1 MLDSTQV
8 SLVNFASLMRF
19 FQFVTYGRFFSSIFV
34 CSLHQRRRRR
44 KMYRWRRSGRY
55 SRRRSGRRF
64 TFNNKLVF
72 MKFIEL
78 FVCPANLLKIT
89 LGLHVEGLSNYARIA
104 GSQEVR
110 SFVSRPILYIV
121 FIKVV
126 RRVYDVMLTKLWRWS
141 KRALDTFII
150 WWGVSAARTDHQNG
164 KKQ

>member
-1 MLDSTQV
+1 
-8 SLVNFASLMRF
+8 
-19 FQFVTYGRFFSSIFV
+19 
-34 CSLHQRRRRR
+34 
-44 KMYRWRRSGRY
+44 
-55 SRRRSGRRF
+55 
-64 TFNNKLVF
+64 

-126 RRVYDVMLTKLWRWS
+126 RRVYDVMLTKL
-141 KRALDTFII
+141 
-150 WWGVSAARTDHQNG
+150 
-164 KKQ
+164 